1 MTTTP
6 YEGFD
11 DEVLSTEELE
21 ALQTTADTSVEAI
34 NQLQETENLQ
44 NQTEIEQVQ
53 AAENEQKP
61 NPFSTKV
68 DNPEGTFFPGPT
80 AKTPL
85 GRTIDEIGKAP
96 TQGIMDT
103 VTDTFNWV
111 TSKPREAFNI
121 PEVPKVG
128 AYESNLAQGIRN
140 ASGIIFPALG
150 LRGKLIHS
158 ATKLHASGKAA
169 PWLKNL
175 GNSKSFA
182 WLSKFG
188 ADVGSGAAVDYVA
201 KQNQTNDNT
210 FRLLKDFWPKTHQ
223 WIPDNWAT
231 QDGDSPDVKRS
242 KNINEGAIFGMIG
255 HVVEGMSMILRSG
268 KSVKATVNML
278 SADPSNQAVLNKLTK
293 DEFSDVVFSDN
304 ALEDSVMRG
313 AARKEK
319 ELDALGEYLKSRK
332 GDSNEPLLGVHDVF
346 DPKESVF
353 RTKDADGV
361 LGAATDAAQIQGN
374 IQSQYGRLG
383 SVITN
388 AALKY
393 GLEVDNRTAEV
404 LIKDLAETIK
414 RGGKDRKSV
423 V

>member
-34 NQLQETENLQ
+34 NQLQETEDLQ

-210 FRLLKDFWPKTHQ
+210 FRLLKDF
-223 WIPDNWAT
+223 
-231 QDGDSPDVKRS
+231 
-242 KNINEGAIFGMIG
+242 
-255 HVVEGMSMILRSG
+255 L
-268 KSVKATVNML
+268 
-278 SADPSNQAVLNKLTK
+278 
-293 DEFSDVVFSDN
+293 
-304 ALEDSVMRG
+304 
-313 AARKEK
+313 
-319 ELDALGEYLKSRK
+319 
-332 GDSNEPLLGVHDVF
+332 
-346 DPKESVF
+346 
-353 RTKDADGV
+353 
-361 LGAATDAAQIQGN
+361 
-374 IQSQYGRLG
+374 
-383 SVITN
+383 
-388 AALKY
+388 
-393 GLEVDNRTAEV
+393 
-404 LIKDLAETIK
+404 
-414 RGGKDRKSV
+414 
-423 V
+423 